1 MKMEKLKDKEVLEAI
16 QTLIDKGVTL
26 EMLEQWYN
34 NR

>member
-1 MKMEKLKDKEVLEAI
+1 MEKLQDKEVLEAI

-34 NR
+34 NC